1 MADLNAKQLLFVEE
15 YLVDLNATQA
25 AIRAGYSEASARQIG
40 AENLSKPSIQDA
52 IRERFEARANRL
64 GLTQD
69 KIVERL
75 MAIAFADLRQVA
87 SWDADGEVSIVPSD
101 ELTDEAAASLKE
113 LSTSTSVIP
122 QSGDKEPIIRRT
134 LKVRQHEQLRAL
146 ELLGKHLGMFNEK
159 LEVEHSGTV
168 GLSLSQ
174 LVALADEPDPP
185 DST

>member
-1 MADLNAKQLLFVEE
+1 MAALNAKQLLFVEE
-15 YLVDLNATQA
+15 YLVDLNATRA
-25 AIRAGYSEASARQIG
+25 AVRAGYSDASARQIG

-69 KIVERL
+69 KVIERL

-87 SWDADGEVSIVPSD
+87 SWNADGEVALVPSD
-101 ELTDEAAASLKE
+101 DLEDEKAASIKE
-113 LSTSTSVIP
+113 VSSSTSIIP
-122 QSGDKEPIIRRT
+122 QAGDREPIVRRT
-134 LKVRQHEQLRAL
+134 VKIRQHEQLRAL

-168 GLSLSQ
+168 GLSLSK
-174 LVALADEPDPP
+174 LVELADEPD
-185 DST
+185 DSPGA